1 MFRVKVRVMFMVRV
15 RVGVRDSV
23 SVGDIKVCALTW
35 AVILLKFFKTRKNYK
50 KQKPCKV

>member
-1 MFRVKVRVMFMVRV
+1 MVKVGVRFMVRV
-15 RVGVRDSV
+15 MVRVRV

-35 AVILLKFFKTRKNYK
+35 AHILLKFSKIGKNYK